1 MALIIK
7 SILKKGFSLSS
18 DISNVYLE
26 VDRKYLSEQYSI
38 HSLLIAQK
46 IWIAGTFLEVSK
58 IYGVLSKEETDV
70 FQKYIIGK
78 PAKFYLVPGFL
89 VTYDR
94 LYLDKAS
101 WTSLRDCGI
110 FPEEYQIKVR
120 LEKMIA
126 IEALTQ
132 KTQETELY
140 PHRDIITK
148 EA

>member
-1 MALIIK
+1 M
-7 SILKKGFSLSS
+7 
-18 DISNVYLE
+18 
-26 VDRKYLSEQYSI
+26 
-38 HSLLIAQK
+38 
-46 IWIAGTFLEVSK
+46 
-58 IYGVLSKEETDV
+58 LSKEETDV

-89 VTYDR
+89 VTNDK

-132 KTQETELY
+132 KTQEIELY